1 MAVLVGTSNSLGFS
15 VRNAQHAH
23 IFSPPSSVLSFSYLL
38 SNSGDGGAR
47 QSPTDAD
54 GAPLSTQ
61 AHDDADDARQSP
73 TDADGAQLSTQ
84 AHDDADD
91 ARQSPTGADGA
102 QLSTQA
108 HYDADDAQG
117 TGCADDDDGRPAST
131 VRAEAEQTDALTYD
145 EPRQRARRPWP

>member
-54 GAPLSTQ
+54 GAP
-61 AHDDADDARQSP
+61 
-73 TDADGAQLSTQ
+73 LSTQ